1 MINNKRFWFIRKK
14 IMRKRSHE
22 CFDDGPPRKKL
33 SREGVATKKITGGE
47 VLTDLTGKEW
57 KVGKVIGH
65 GGFGE
70 IFTASKQ
77 LQGPV
82 KNDAPYVVK
91 IENHSN
97 GPLFVEVNC
106 YMRIAKSETSKFV
119 CNSSNYVIGE
129 IKKF

>member
-1 MINNKRFWFIRKK
+1 
-14 IMRKRSHE
+14 MRKRSHE
-22 CFDDGPPRKKL
+22 SFDEEPPK
-33 SREGVATKKITGGE
+33 KKISRDGSLDIRKISPGE
-47 VLTDLTGKEW
+47 ILTDLSGKQW

-70 IFTASKQ
+70 IFTCSDN
-77 LQGPV
+77 LHGPV

-106 YMRIAKSETSKFV
+106 FLRIAKSEMSKFFN
-119 CNSSNYVIGE
+119 CNYTINFVNDT
-129 IKKF
+129 FC